1 MVDKVVIL
9 NTVRRRMRR
18 PWSVCRFGANIEGND
33 SRRAWHLALTHCD
46 VVVAA
51 RARGRGEVRHPR
63 ANKPMSSHKASPRRS
78 WRAETPGIK
87 AVRLLQSSKE
97 PVVGQV
103 DRPAASDAGR
113 TQGREAL
120 LQACARGDRTAL
132 HSLYKTTA
140 PQLFGLALRM
150 LRRRELAEEIV
161 QDSFVLFW
169 RSAHTFDPSRGSAMA
184 WLARIVRNRC
194 IDVLRQRGRET
205 PLDDASIEDRE
216 DPLPSPADLAALS
229 IDARRLQECLG
240 ELDESSR
247 KVLGLVYYEGMT
259 YQEAAVHVG
268 APLGTV
274 KGWARRGLVRLRN
287 CMER

>member
-1 MVDKVVIL
+1 
-9 NTVRRRMRR
+9 
-18 PWSVCRFGANIEGND
+18 
-33 SRRAWHLALTHCD
+33 
-46 VVVAA
+46 
-51 RARGRGEVRHPR
+51 
-63 ANKPMSSHKASPRRS
+63 MSSHKASPRRS
-78 WRAETPGIK
+78 WRAGTPGIK
-87 AVRLLQSSKE
+87 AVRLVQSSEE
-97 PVVGQV
+97 PVPGRA
-103 DRPAASDAGR
+103 DRPTTSDAGR

-132 HSLYKTTA
+132 HSLYKATA

-161 QDSFVLFW
+161 QDSFVLVW
-169 RSAHTFDPSRGSAMA
+169 RGAHTFDPGRGSAMA

-205 PLDDASIEDRE
+205 PLDDASIEDCE
-216 DPLPSPADLAALS
+216 DPLASPADLAALS
-229 IDARRLQECLG
+229 SDARRLQECLG

-247 KVLGLVYYEGMT
+247 KVLGLVYHEGMT

-274 KGWARRGLVRLRN
+274 KGWVRRSLVRLRN